1 MSRRVWSLVPGGR
14 GYPDGLLELG
24 ERPPPTIHAVGRR
37 DAIEGL
43 GDEVTVTIV
52 GSRNASAYGL
62 GVAESLA
69 RDLALAGVTVISGL
83 ARGIDAAAHR
93 GAVAGGV
100 CTVAVL
106 AGGPDVVY
114 PPRHR
119 ELYER
124 IAAAGAV
131 LSEHPPGVRPRKHF
145 FPARNRIMAA
155 LGRAVVIVEAAQP
168 SGSLITAEVALTLG
182 RTVGAVPGPV
192 GARNAAGTNGLIKDG
207 AQLIRGAADVLDLLF
222 GVGHPGVR
230 PDPELDPRLRS
241 VLELVRGG
249 ASTLDELARDGGL
262 GPAAAAAALARLELL
277 GLVACD
283 ASGSYAPAGI
293 GG

>member
-1 MSRRVWSLVPGGR
+1 MSRPVWSLAPGAH
-14 GYPDGLLELG
+14 GYPPSLLELG
-24 ERPPPTIHAVGRR
+24 ERPAPTIHAVGRR
-37 DAIEGL
+37 EAVADLDHET
-43 GDEVTVTIV
+43 TVTIV
-52 GSRNASAYGL
+52 GSRSASAYGL
-62 GVAESLA
+62 GVAETLA
-69 RDLALAGVTVISGL
+69 RELALAGVTVVSGL

-93 GAVAGGV
+93 GALAGAG
-100 CTVAVL
+100 TTLAVL

-124 IAAAGAV
+124 VAQAGAV

-182 RTVGAVPGPV
+182 RVVGAVPGPV

-207 AQLIRGAADVLDLLF
+207 AQLIGGARDVLDLIF
-222 GVGHPGVR
+222 GVGHPGGR
-230 PDPELDPRLRS
+230 PAAELDPGLQT
-241 VLELVRGG
+241 VLELVRAG
-249 ASTLDELARDGGL
+249 ASTIDELSRDGEL
-262 GPAAAAAALARLELL
+262 GPGQAAAALARLELL

-283 ASGSYAPAGI
+283 ACGSYAPTGI